1 MKSIADV
8 NVLLPLILEQHSHRA
23 AASAWWNDQPDESV
37 SFTLPVRMAVLRL
50 LTNRALMGT
59 GVLEPVQAWQT
70 LGELSNDARAVV
82 RHDVPIWARRALA
95 DLCPFAGAVAESLD
109 RRLAGGFCRSGR
121 GRNGNL
127 RPGFPQLPVIPAQT
141 INRLLIS

>member
-82 RHDVPIWARRALA
+82 RHDVPIGLDALWLTFVRSREPSPNLWTDA
-95 DLCPFAGAVAESLD
+95 WLAAFAEAEGAEMVTFDQGFRNFPLS
-109 RRLAGGFCRSGR
+109 RL
-121 GRNGNL
+121 
-127 RPGFPQLPVIPAQT
+127 
-141 INRLLIS
+141 RLLIAS